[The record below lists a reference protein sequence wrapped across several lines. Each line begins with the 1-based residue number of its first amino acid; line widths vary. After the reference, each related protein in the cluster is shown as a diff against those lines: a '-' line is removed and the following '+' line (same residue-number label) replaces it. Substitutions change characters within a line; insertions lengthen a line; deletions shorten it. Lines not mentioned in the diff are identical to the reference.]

1 VGAEKENGRR
11 RKSSTTSS
19 KEVEKEKVGDTG
31 EKFKKK
37 EKKKI
42 EAERCRAHQ
51 ELAYLYR
58 DERGRRTRR

>member
-31 EKFKKK
+31 EKLKDVERIKSWRIYIETK
-37 EKKKI
+37 E
-42 EAERCRAHQ
+42 EEGPG
-51 ELAYLYR
+51 
-58 DERGRRTRR
+58 DERIYK